1 MILIAISVLV
11 LAMISVALISAQE
24 ATEEAT
30 EVPSSFNDNRI
41 NGDIYL
47 AGLAVYCTDEN
58 GNTDSNTYQNGGITV
73 WGADGQEYI
82 VLTVD
87 QLRGD
92 EEIPQPAV
100 PTAMTEEAMMP
111 TETATPAPTVEAM
124 ATEEMMPEPVLLAR
138 ATTMNG
144 TIWLFRIADD
154 VFALQGNDEY
164 GKFYTYTWTG
174 CSLGVLSTET
184 APFAGLEFSDTT
196 DNDAMATEEM
206 MPAETAMPTEE
217 ATAQS

>member
-1 MILIAISVLV
+1 MILTV
-11 LAMISVALISAQE
+11 LASLSAVIIAAQE
-24 ATEEAT
+24 STEEAPEAT
-30 EVPSSFNDNRI
+30 EVPSSFSDNRI

-47 AGLAVYCTDEN
+47 AGLAVYCVDETGSTD
-58 GNTDSNTYQNGGITV
+58 TNTYQNGGITV

-82 VLTVD
+82 ALTVA

-100 PTAMTEEAMMP
+100 PMEMTEEPMM
-111 TETATPAPTVEAM
+111 EVTPAPTDDMM

-138 ATTMNG
+138 AQTMNG
-144 TIWLFRIADD
+144 PVWLFRVTDD

-184 APFAGLEFSDTT
+184 APFAGLDMESMGDTT
-196 DNDAMATEEM
+196 DMESMATEEM
-206 MPAETAMPTEE
+206 MPAETMMPTEE

>member
-1 MILIAISVLV
+1 MLV
-11 LAMISVALISAQE
+11 LAMLSAALIGAQE

-30 EVPSSFNDNRI
+30 EVPSSFSDNRI

-58 GNTDSNTYQNGGITV
+58 GNTDSNTYQNGGISV

-92 EEIPQPAV
+92 EEISQPVV
-100 PTAMTEEAMMP
+100 PMETTQEAMTP
-111 TETATPAPTVEAM
+111 TETATPAPTVEAVG
-124 ATEEMMPEPVLLAR
+124 TEEVMPEPVLLAR
-138 ATTMNG
+138 AETMNG

-154 VFALQGNDEY
+154 VFALQGNDEH

-184 APFAGLEFSDTT
+184 APFAGLDFSDTT
-196 DNDAMATEEM
+196 GAESMATEEM
-206 MPAETAMPTEE
+206 MPAETLMPTEE